1 MVFRK
6 SKCFTE
12 THPQKPDHLKLGL
25 SILRNPDHLEVEQ
38 IICERNHYKGN
49 PCALDYTKLIR
60 KAFVLS
66 NCVYNFDSSS
76 LFFESFKHAT
86 LPPQFEW
93 LTVERT
99 SGCALRKMEVSLVL

>member
-38 IICERNHYKGN
+38 IICERNHYK
-49 PCALDYTKLIR
+49 
-60 KAFVLS
+60 VL
-66 NCVYNFDSSS
+66 N
-76 LFFESFKHAT
+76 KGT
-86 LPPQFEW
+86 LVH
-93 LTVERT
+93 LTIPN
-99 SGCALRKMEVSLVL
+99 